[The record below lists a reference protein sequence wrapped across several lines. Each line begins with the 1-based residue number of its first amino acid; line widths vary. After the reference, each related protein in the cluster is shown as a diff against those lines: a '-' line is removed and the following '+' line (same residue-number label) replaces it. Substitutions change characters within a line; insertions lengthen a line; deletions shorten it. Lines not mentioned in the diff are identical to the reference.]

1 MKSILQPS
9 KCLSLLPWE
18 STTLKYG
25 LVCLGILFLA
35 LIVLVLF
42 WPEKK
47 EAEKKWHSVYSC
59 IGLIFVSAFTL
70 FVALV
75 LSFVVAATLGWGLAL
90 LAGISVVVGAISLVA
105 GVIGAF
111 IRVSARY
118 LFLWGFLGMAS
129 FVSVLTL
136 SLSASPC

>member
-1 MKSILQPS
+1 MKNILQPS
-9 KCLSLLPWE
+9 KCLPLLPWE
-18 STTLKYG
+18 STVLKYG
-25 LVCLGILFLA
+25 LVCLGILLLA
-35 LIVLVLF
+35 LIVLVLL

-59 IGLIFVSAFTL
+59 IGLIFVSSFTL

-111 IRVSARY
+111 IRVSTKY
-118 LFLWGFLGMAS
+118 LLLWGFLGMAS

-136 SLSASPC
+136 GLSASPC